1 MILIEKK
8 MPISISEEGRLIC
21 VSEMQ
26 PLKALLSIDC
36 TGGGIVMSANDA
48 HFSKRWDSIDFFDVG
63 NKTFMSGKQ
72 PEKSC
77 SWNKIQRMIKKKI
90 DSNKD
95 LSVHLFL

>member
-8 MPISISEEGRLIC
+8 LPISISEEGRLIC

-48 HFSKRWDSIDFFDVG
+48 HFSKR
-63 NKTFMSGKQ
+63 
-72 PEKSC
+72 
-77 SWNKIQRMIKKKI
+77 
-90 DSNKD
+90 
-95 LSVHLFL
+95 

>member
-36 TGGGIVMSANDA
+36 TGGGIVMSAND
-48 HFSKRWDSIDFFDVG
+48 FFDVG

-77 SWNKIQRMIKKKI
+77 S
-90 DSNKD
+90 
-95 LSVHLFL
+95 